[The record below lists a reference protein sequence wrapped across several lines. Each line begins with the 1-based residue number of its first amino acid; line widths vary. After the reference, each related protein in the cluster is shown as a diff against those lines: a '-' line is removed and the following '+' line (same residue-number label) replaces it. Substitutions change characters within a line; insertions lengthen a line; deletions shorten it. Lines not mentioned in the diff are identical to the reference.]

1 MDSTRPAPQLNQS
14 GPVGSATAVEPPKT
28 DDPHDRQYRAAPVQ
42 AVDLPESFV
51 EEAGGA
57 FTREGTLR
65 LDVLAASRAAFLQR
79 KADAA
84 ETDALTFDSGEW
96 APRKEGEHVKSIQ
109 GHAEDVWR
117 RIYKRPVPEGDPL
130 DSSEF
135 RRFYDRTRQAL
146 KRSELLVDE
155 GPAVQCPDK
164 KRRDKHG
171 KRWSL
176 SGGLRE
182 AQSGRETADP
192 PPVVRC
198 KGEPSEADLN
208 GVDRSEDEAGVWT
221 RVERRY
227 AREQDLHRE
236 FSHARTARRVDESR
250 WDHRTAEAR
259 RWERRYTRD
268 GTEDARHVS
277 IGRWREE
284 AARRDD
290 TRRQWTRT
298 PWLVAELDA
307 DTRAENDR
315 LARRLCD
322 RLAEAG
328 ANLSA
333 VLVAYSGNKSLHV
346 RIPDGMLGCPLY
358 RNTDVARRRI
368 ESFFRRLC
376 EGDSDLL
383 AALDFGVCSPARTIR
398 AIGSVHPDT
407 GRHTVATTADTFLDK
422 PRCYLW
428 HLSEPEFEYTPPGSY
443 PLPRRAGFVPSL
455 SDLLTPLECRPQ
467 NAPSTEGSELN
478 VQQYSSEWKGR
489 IVEADGTVK
498 GVGKGQR
505 NDAALYVSH
514 RMLTSCPEQASAW
527 KRVQNWNE
535 KNDPPLP
542 DRELQTVFE
551 HAAEYRW
558 GFVDGEL
565 DSGPGGGSGQ
575 SGGRGGRLCT
585 VCGDTKPVRHVL
597 KEKGFWWDAA
607 EAVWRTRNERAFR
620 KVVEKLS
627 AVPISSTAAS
637 VPKK

>member
-14 GPVGSATAVEPPKT
+14 GAGGSATAVEPPKT
-28 DDPHDRQYRAAPVQ
+28 DDPHGRKYRAAPVQ

-51 EEAGGA
+51 DRVGGA
-57 FTREGTLR
+57 FTRKGTLR

-84 ETDALTFDSGEW
+84 DTDALTFDSGEW
-96 APRKEGEHVKSIQ
+96 APRKEGQHVKSIQ

-130 DSSEF
+130 DSSDF
-135 RRFYDRTRQAL
+135 RRFYDRTRRAL

-155 GPAVQCPDK
+155 GTAVQCPGK

-192 PPVVRC
+192 PSVVRC
-198 KGEPSEADLN
+198 KGEPVEADQ
-208 GVDRSEDEAGVWT
+208 SEDEADVWT

-227 AREQDLHRE
+227 AREEELHRE

-250 WDHRTAEAR
+250 WDHRTAKAR
-259 RWERRYTRD
+259 RWERRHARD
-268 GTEDARHVS
+268 GTGAPRHVS

-284 AARRDD
+284 AVGRDD
-290 TRRQWTRT
+290 TRRQWIRT

-315 LARRLCD
+315 LARRLCK
-322 RLAEAG
+322 RLGEAG
-328 ANLSA
+328 ADLSA
-333 VLVAYSGNKSLHV
+333 VLVAYSGNRSLHV

-368 ESFFRRLC
+368 ESFFRHLC
-376 EGDSDLL
+376 EDDPGVLD
-383 AALDFGVCSPARTIR
+383 ALDVGVCSPARTIR

-407 GRHTVATTADTFLDK
+407 GRHTIAATADTFLDK

-428 HLSEPEFEYTPPGSY
+428 HLSEPQFEYTPPESY
-443 PLPRRAGFVPSL
+443 PLPRRAGFIPAL
-455 SDLLTPLECRPQ
+455 SALLIPPGTRPQ
-467 NAPSTEGSELN
+467 NASSTRGSELN

-489 IVEADGTVK
+489 IVRGDGTVN
-498 GVGKGQR
+498 GVEEGCR
-505 NDAALYVSH
+505 NEAALYVSH
-514 RMLTSCPEQASAW
+514 RMLTLCRGQAEAW
-527 KRVQNWNE
+527 RRVQSWNE

-551 HAAEYRW
+551 HAARYRR
-558 GFVDGEL
+558 GYVDRDL
-565 DSGPGGGSGQ
+565 NSGPSGQSGQ

-585 VCGDTKPVRHVL
+585 VCGDTYRVREVL
-597 KEKGFWWDAA
+597 KENGFWWDAV
-607 EAVWRTRNERAFR
+607 ETVWRTRNERAFR
-620 KVVEKLS
+620 AVVEKLS

-637 VPKK
+637 VPERE